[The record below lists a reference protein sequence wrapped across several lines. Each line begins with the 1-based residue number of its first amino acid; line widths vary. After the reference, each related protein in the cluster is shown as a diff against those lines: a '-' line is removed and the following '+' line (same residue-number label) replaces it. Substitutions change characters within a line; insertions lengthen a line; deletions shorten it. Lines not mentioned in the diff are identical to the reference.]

1 MLRSHRFPYNEFI
14 LRIFLLGFLMSNHFE
29 RVSAVSWIAI
39 AALGVFVAT
48 APLTLPANYQFLL
61 TLIIYI
67 VILRQ
72 IWFFVRSKARVAKLV
87 WVLLGLLIIH
97 NPLIASYLKS
107 TQFWV
112 MIIVYTGIV
121 LLYLELRLILEQR
134 KTPGEDS

>member
-1 MLRSHRFPYNEFI
+1 
-14 LRIFLLGFLMSNHFE
+14 MSNHFE

-72 IWFFVRSKARVAKLV
+72 IWFFVRSNARVAKLV